1 MQTGK
6 QQLMGSNLIGISVT
20 FISFIAVLFLLKFS
34 QALKRELRSLSFTK
48 EMFSP
53 VREEYVPKERAICCH
68 A

>member
-1 MQTGK
+1 
-6 QQLMGSNLIGISVT
+6 MGSNLIGISIA

-34 QALKRELRSLSFTK
+34 QALKRELRSLSFTE

-53 VREEYVPKERAICCH
+53 VREEYVPKERAIRCH